1 LAVTPAK
8 AIWHVENR
16 PCAMRS
22 PVAEAESEFPD
33 KGILWRRWDE
43 EGLRIIQEK
52 KQPVLLFV
60 RDGNPLIWPFLRDTF
75 EETPKNAKLRNLL
88 HDRCTALY
96 VEVEALP
103 SELKLLGAGMRFHIA
118 ILSPSGLTPM
128 VTINPAA
135 GGTPAEIVERIVAA
149 LERILE
155 AWN

>member
-1 LAVTPAK
+1 V
-8 AIWHVENR
+8 
-16 PCAMRS
+16 S
-22 PVAEAESEFPD
+22 EAESEFPD
-33 KGILWRRWDE
+33 KGLLWRRWDE

-52 KQPVLLFV
+52 QLPVLLFV
-60 RDGNPLIWPFLRDTF
+60 RDSDPLIWPFLRDTF
-75 EETPKNAKLRNLL
+75 EEMPKNAKLRNLL

-103 SELKLLGAGMRFHIA
+103 SELKLLGAGTRFHIA
-118 ILSPSGLTPM
+118 ILSSSGLTPM